1 MLFKIIFNKNNKFFL
16 IQYKIYV
23 MIFIRKYSMQK
34 SEYQKNVFLL
44 LNLKENIKIFLI
56 KYFYIKLLLIKKGE
70 LICQ

>member
-23 MIFIRKYSMQK
+23 MIFITKYLMQK

>member
-1 MLFKIIFNKNNKFFL
+1 
-16 IQYKIYV
+16 
-23 MIFIRKYSMQK
+23 MQK